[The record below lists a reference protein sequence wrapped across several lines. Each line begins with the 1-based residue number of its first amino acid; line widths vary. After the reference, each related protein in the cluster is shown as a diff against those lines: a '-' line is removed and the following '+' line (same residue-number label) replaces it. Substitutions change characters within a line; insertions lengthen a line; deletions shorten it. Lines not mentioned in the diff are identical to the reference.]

1 MRNVDLF
8 LFKSKWLNFLILPCI
23 FFASTLSYGQV
34 SSLLNPSYGYTFSNS
49 SGTYTGLSG
58 ATVFQSGSA
67 ISTDG
72 VSSAITLPFTF
83 TFNGIKEN
91 TIYISNNG
99 FITFGIA
106 PLASTYTPLSITT
119 SGASGYDGAIAGTAM
134 NCVASTAS
142 GATPEISYGSSGG
155 DFVIQFQDIG
165 QSGFAAIRMTYQI
178 VLKSDAKT
186 IQIVY
191 GPNNVGVVSAGQ
203 CQVGLRGTNDEDWNN
218 RSLASGGNWNTAGG
232 AAGSSNTSGMSLTSS
247 TTLPTS
253 GRIFQWVPTAYT
265 PTYLTNPGGVAQEF
279 TAWVNG
285 SGPSN
290 VPSTNWATNG
300 YGNASWQIDNN
311 PGTTTTTGWGSPS
324 SYTYSPVD
332 YVGASGG
339 HSARFHSGNSNS
351 PQVGYLDYYVD
362 LSSLTGTPTLDFY
375 HINTSGTD
383 ILQIFLSTN
392 GGTTFTQIGTNIGTS
407 ASWTAKSISLGSTN
421 SATSIIRFKATADFG
436 STDIGIDHVVVTPP
450 PTPPTITSYAPT
462 TDFCINGGQTITI
475 TGTNFT
481 GTTSVTFNGANA
493 TSASLYILPYNK
505 IGFVH
510 LLW

>member
-23 FFASTLSYGQV
+23 FLASTLSYGQV
-34 SSLLNPSYGYTFSNS
+34 SSLLNPTYGYTFSNS
-49 SGTYTGLSG
+49 SGTYTALTG

-67 ISTDG
+67 ITTDG

-155 DFVIQFQDIG
+155 DFVVQFQDIG

-178 VLKSDAKT
+178 VLKSDGKT

-191 GPNNVGVVSAGQ
+191 GPNNVGVASSGQ

-218 RSLASGGNWNTAGG
+218 RTLASGGNWNTAGG
-232 AAGSSNTSGMSLTSS
+232 AAGSLNTNGMSLTSS

-253 GRIFQWVPTAYT
+253 GRIFQWSPTSYL
-265 PTYLTNPGGVAQEF
+265 PTYNSNPTTYQEF
-279 TAWVNG
+279 TSWVNG

-300 YGNASWQIDNN
+300 YGNASWQIDN
-311 PGTTTTTGWGSPS
+311 TTASTTGSGWGG
-324 SYTYSPVD
+324 TGGAYSPAD
-332 YVGASGG
+332 YANASGG
-339 HSARFHSGNSNS
+339 RSARFHSQLANS
-351 PQVGYLDYYVD
+351 PQVGYL
-362 LSSLTGTPTLDFY
+362 T
-375 HINTSGTD
+375 
-383 ILQIFLSTN
+383 
-392 GGTTFTQIGTNIGTS
+392 
-407 ASWTAKSISLGSTN
+407 
-421 SATSIIRFKATADFG
+421 
-436 STDIGIDHVVVTPP
+436 
-450 PTPPTITSYAPT
+450 
-462 TDFCINGGQTITI
+462 
-475 TGTNFT
+475 
-481 GTTSVTFNGANA
+481 
-493 TSASLYILPYNK
+493 
-505 IGFVH
+505 
-510 LLW
+510 